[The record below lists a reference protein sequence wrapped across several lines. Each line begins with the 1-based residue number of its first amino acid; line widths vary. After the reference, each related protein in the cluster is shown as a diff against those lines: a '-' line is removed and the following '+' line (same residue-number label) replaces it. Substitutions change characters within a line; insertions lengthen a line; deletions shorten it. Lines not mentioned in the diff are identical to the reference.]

1 MVVDSKAN
9 ISGWVEVAEK
19 GDTIYQKKKKKKTFS
34 GENAE
39 TVLSKTQREKAE
51 RVQARQRR
59 RTGRWGAISSLIA
72 PHSGW
77 GFSLQQWW

>member
-1 MVVDSKAN
+1 MIVKHWWLTVKQILVVELKQPKK
-9 ISGWVEVAEK
+9 E
-19 GDTIYQKKKKKKTFS
+19 TPFTKKKKEEDFS

-59 RTGRWGAISSLIA
+59 IT
-72 PHSGW
+72 
-77 GFSLQQWW
+77 

>member
-1 MVVDSKAN
+1 MVELKQPKK
-9 ISGWVEVAEK
+9 E
-19 GDTIYQKKKKKKTFS
+19 TPFTKKKKEEDFS

-59 RTGRWGAISSLIA
+59 IT
-72 PHSGW
+72 
-77 GFSLQQWW
+77 